1 MIFLMQYAV
10 CLRYLNSPFCYK
22 HFTLSVKTPFGR
34 VEENDPSWYS
44 NGKRSHRKAKK
55 IGYSQYHQRERK
67 ATLWCTQV
75 LADGRSVRGTIQ
87 LQCKHRVA
95 HPFSPLGE
103 RLMAQ
108 VCQSAS
114 ALLKSSV
121 PLHWLHWA
129 AWECCHLDHSEIRLL
144 IISK

>member
-10 CLRYLNSPFCYK
+10 CLRYLNGPFCYK

-75 LADGRSVRGTIQ
+75 FADGPSVRGTIQ
-87 LQCKHRVA
+87 LQCE
-95 HPFSPLGE
+95 HPCRPSIFTSWGKTNGPGLP
-103 RLMAQ
+103 
-108 VCQSAS
+108 VCQCAFEELRPITLI
-114 ALLKSSV
+114 ALSSLGMLPFG
-121 PLHWLHWA
+121 PLWNKVANH
-129 AWECCHLDHSEIRLL
+129 
-144 IISK
+144 